1 MISSKKLS
9 LFFLATFLLSSSVC
23 MASVASINMHHNGS
37 HGTHS
42 EHYLPADAP
51 EVYFDSE
58 AMEIIIEAE
67 GYADYYVVEAISM
80 VSGQTLIYTQ
90 IDGYGDTIDVSSLPD
105 AYYQIIITSSNNNVF
120 EGTFLIE

>member
-1 MISSKKLS
+1 MLN
-9 LFFLATFLLSSSVC
+9 
-23 MASVASINMHHNGS
+23 VAYAGDDETYQINIQNVPHGGS
-37 HGTHS
+37 HS
-42 EHYLPADAP
+42 EHYDPADMP
-51 EVYFDSE
+51 IVYFDSD

-67 GYADYYVVEAISM
+67 GYADYYTVEAISL

-90 IDGYGDTIDVSSLPD
+90 IDGYGDTIDISALPD